1 MGFVPLAVAVFAVTG
16 AAAVTDWRM
25 RRIPN
30 GITVPAAI
38 LGVAYHAM
46 FPGGSGILFAL
57 SGFAVGF
64 LLLLLP
70 YILGGGGMGDVKLL
84 AALGSWLGPYWILVA
99 LAAGTVF
106 AAVSALVMLV
116 MGKSVAWQPKPVV
129 ALPARNARN
138 GRKPRVKKAL
148 PFAIP
153 LALGTWLM
161 MGLLLVRGGF

>member
-1 MGFVPLAVAVFAVTG
+1 MGFLLVAVAVFAVTG
-16 AAAVTDWRM
+16 AAAFTDWRM

-38 LGVAYHAM
+38 LGVAYHAL
-46 FPGGSGILFAL
+46 FPSGSGMVFGL

-99 LAAGTVF
+99 LAAGTIF
-106 AAVSALVMLV
+106 AALLALVMLV
-116 MGKSVAWQPKPVV
+116 MGKSVAWQPKPLVT
-129 ALPARNARN
+129 LGSHKSRNLRSK
-138 GRKPRVKKAL
+138 RAL

-153 LALGTWLM
+153 LALGTWMM
-161 MGLLLVRGGF
+161 MGLFLVRGGF

>member
-1 MGFVPLAVAVFAVTG
+1 MMGFWFLSAAVLAITG

-30 GITVPAAI
+30 LITVPAAI
-38 LGVAYHAM
+38 LGMAFHAL
-46 FPGGSGILFAL
+46 FPSGSGILFSL

-84 AALGSWLGPYWILVA
+84 AALGSWLGPYWILIA

-106 AAVSALVMLV
+106 AAVLALLMLV
-116 MGKSVAWQPKPVV
+116 LGKSVAWQPKPVV
-129 ALPARNARN
+129 TLSPRNR
-138 GRKPRVKKAL
+138 RIPRSKTAL
-148 PFAIP
+148 PFAVP
-153 LALGTWLM
+153 LALGTWVM
-161 MGLLLVRGGF
+161 MGLFLVRGGF

>member
-1 MGFVPLAVAVFAVTG
+1 MIGFLVVAVAVFTVTG
-16 AAAVTDWRM
+16 AAAFTDWKM

-30 GITVPAAI
+30 GITVPAAL
-38 LGVAYHAM
+38 LGVLYHTLS
-46 FPGGSGILFAL
+46 PSGLGAAFGL
-57 SGFAVGF
+57 GGFAVGF

-106 AAVSALVMLV
+106 AALLALAMLLA
-116 MGKSVAWQPKPVV
+116 GKSVAWQPKPLVT
-129 ALPARNARN
+129 LGTRQSRDRRPKR
-138 GRKPRVKKAL
+138 AL

-161 MGLLLVRGGF
+161 MGLFLVRGGF